1 VRPSGPGEISVLNLR
16 HRNNLARANIK
27 RMPEQSHAVRNG
39 VICACV
45 PAALLLVSWP
55 VAEMG
60 FIDDWSYVKTA
71 FVFARTGHIVY
82 NGWATA
88 MLGWAI
94 PWAAL
99 FIKLF
104 GFSFTAV
111 RLSTLPLAMASVYL
125 FHASL
130 IRFGITARNAIVG
143 ALTLGLSPLFLP
155 LAASYMTDV
164 AGLFCILLCL
174 YLCQRAL
181 VAHSDRT
188 TILWLTCAALTNIA
202 GGTVRQIAWLG
213 TLVMVPSTAWL
224 LRKRAGVI
232 QVAFLLWIV
241 SVVSVLACIRWF
253 ERQPYAVP
261 EKIIQGPV
269 TGTILGHMLAEMLK
283 ALLCLMLVTF
293 PILAA
298 WIPVYRS
305 LTGGAKTRIA
315 CILAAMFAASIV
327 LGFRGSLE
335 HRVMPWLGHII
346 GTLSIFSSTGEML
359 GSRPVTLTLPTRV
372 VLSLLVIG
380 AALTLVEQLL
390 ARARRREGPGSVSL
404 HEAKWV
410 LGPFVAGYTTFLLPR
425 AMYSFV
431 YDRYLLGL
439 MPFAIIVLLLLYQR
453 WVAGRLPNE
462 TIVVLCLFGLYT
474 TAGTH
479 DWFALNRARVAAVAQ
494 IHASGVPT
502 TSIQG
507 GFDYDGWTQIE
518 AAGYINDARIVN
530 PPNVYK
536 PSMEHLKLPSQCQ
549 LGFAPYTPAIHPKY
563 FVVFSVM
570 PCLQASKYEP
580 LTYSTWLPPFHRT
593 IFIQEAP
600 QK

>member
-1 VRPSGPGEISVLNLR
+1 
-16 HRNNLARANIK
+16 
-27 RMPEQSHAVRNG
+27 MPEQLHAVRNG
-39 VICACV
+39 IICACV
-45 PAALLLVSWP
+45 TAASVLGSWP

-60 FIDDWSYVKTA
+60 FVDDWSYVKTA

-125 FHASL
+125 LHASL
-130 IRFGITARNAIVG
+130 VRFRITARNAIVG

-181 VAHSDRT
+181 AAHSDRT
-188 TILWLTCAALTNIA
+188 TILWLASAALTNVA

-224 LRKRAGVI
+224 LRKRTGVI
-232 QVAFLLWIV
+232 RAASLVWIG
-241 SVVSVLACIRWF
+241 SVLSVFACIRWF
-253 ERQPYAVP
+253 ERQPYSLS
-261 EKIIQGPV
+261 EKIIQGTV
-269 TGTILGHMLAEMLK
+269 TGAMLGHMLAELLK
-283 ALLCLMLVTF
+283 ALLCLALITF

-298 WIPVYRS
+298 WIPVQRNLSRS
-305 LTGGAKTRIA
+305 AQTRIA
-315 CILAAMFAASIV
+315 CILAAMCAVSIV
-327 LGFRGSLE
+327 LGNIGSLD
-335 HRVMPWLGHII
+335 HRVMPWLGHVI

-359 GSRPVTLTLPTRV
+359 GSRPVTLTLPMRV
-372 VLSLLVIG
+372 GLSLLVVA
-380 AALTLVEQLL
+380 AALTLLEYLL
-390 ARARRREGPGSVSL
+390 TKPWQRKDHHAVSL
-404 HEAKWV
+404 HQALWI
-410 LGPFVAGYTTFLLPR
+410 LGPFAISYVVFLLPR
-425 AMYSFV
+425 AMYSFI

-439 MPFAIIVLLLLYQR
+439 LPLAIIILSLLYQQ
-453 WVAGRLPNE
+453 WVAERLPAI
-462 TIVVLCLFGLYT
+462 TIAALSLFALYAI
-474 TAGTH
+474 AGTH
-479 DWFALNRARVAAVAQ
+479 DWFALNRARAAAVAQ

-518 AAGYINDARIVN
+518 AVGYINDARIIN
-530 PPNVYK
+530 PPHVYQ
-536 PSMEHLKLPSQCQ
+536 PNLEPVRLPAGCR
-549 LGFAPYTPAIHPKY
+549 LGFAPYTPAVQPKY
-563 FVVFSVM
+563 FVVFSLM
-570 PCLQASKYEP
+570 PCLQISRYQP
-580 LTYSTWLPPFHRT
+580 VMYSTWLPPFRRT
-593 IFIQEAP
+593 IFIQEVP
-600 QK
+600 

>member
-1 VRPSGPGEISVLNLR
+1 
-16 HRNNLARANIK
+16 
-27 RMPEQSHAVRNG
+27 MPEQVHAVRNG
-39 VICACV
+39 IVCACV
-45 PAALLLVSWP
+45 TAASVLASWP

-60 FIDDWSYVKTA
+60 FVDDWSYVKTA

-125 FHASL
+125 LHASL
-130 IRFGITARNAIVG
+130 VRFGITARNAMIG

-174 YLCQRAL
+174 YVCQRAL
-181 VAHSDRT
+181 GAHSDRT
-188 TILWLTCAALTNIA
+188 TILWLACAALANVA

-224 LRKRAGVI
+224 LRKRAGV
-232 QVAFLLWIV
+232 VRAASLLWIG
-241 SVVSVLACIRWF
+241 SVLSVFACIRWF
-253 ERQPYAVP
+253 ERQPYSLS
-261 EKIIQGPV
+261 EKIIQGPI
-269 TGTILGHMLAEMLK
+269 TGAMVGHMLAELLK
-283 ALLCLMLVTF
+283 ALLCLALITF

-298 WIPVYRS
+298 WTPVQRS
-305 LTGGAKTRIA
+305 LSRGALTRIA
-315 CILAAMFAASIV
+315 CILAAMGAVSIV
-327 LGFRGSLE
+327 LGNNGSLD
-335 HRVMPWLGHII
+335 HRVMPWLGHVI

-359 GSRPVTLTLPTRV
+359 GSRPVTLTLPMRV
-372 VLSLLVIG
+372 GLSLLVIA
-380 AALTLVEQLL
+380 AALTLLEHLL
-390 ARARRREGPGSVSL
+390 TKPWRRKDHQAVSL
-404 HEAKWV
+404 HQALWI
-410 LGPFVAGYTTFLLPR
+410 LGPFAMSYVVFLLPR
-425 AMYSFV
+425 AMYSFL

-439 MPFAIIVLLLLYQR
+439 MPVAIIILLLLYQR
-453 WVAGRLPNE
+453 WVAARLPGI
-462 TIVVLCLFGLYT
+462 TLAALSLFALYAI
-474 TAGTH
+474 AGTH

-494 IHASGVPT
+494 IHAAGLPT

-518 AAGYINDARIVN
+518 AAGYVNDARIIN
-530 PPNVYK
+530 PPHAYQPNLE
-536 PSMEHLKLPSQCQ
+536 PLRLPDGCR
-549 LGFAPYTPAIHPKY
+549 LGFAPYTPAVQPRY
-563 FVVFSVM
+563 FVVFSPM
-570 PCLQASKYEP
+570 PCLQVSRYP
-580 LTYSTWLPPFHRT
+580 PVTYSTWLPPFRRT

-600 QK
+600 LTRK